1 MFKAKGYG
9 RKVILATPKTVV
21 KTADEKVSEK
31 KILEEPVPAKEEK
44 TILVEDVKVEEQ
56 VEEVKEE
63 KEEKAV
69 AEKPKTTKKTSTKKK
84 A

>member
-21 KTADEKVSEK
+21 KATDEKVSEK

-44 TILVEDVKVEEQ
+44 TILVEDVKAEEQ

-63 KEEKAV
+63 KAV
-69 AEKPKTTKKTSTKKK
+69 AEKPKNTKKTSTKKK

>member
-21 KTADEKVSEK
+21 KTADEKVSEQ

-44 TILVEDVKVEEQ
+44 TILVEDVKAEEQ

-63 KEEKAV
+63 KTV

>member
-31 KILEEPVPAKEEK
+31 KILEEPVPAKEDK
-44 TILVEDVKVEEQ
+44 KILVEDVKAEEQ

-63 KEEKAV
+63 IKEV